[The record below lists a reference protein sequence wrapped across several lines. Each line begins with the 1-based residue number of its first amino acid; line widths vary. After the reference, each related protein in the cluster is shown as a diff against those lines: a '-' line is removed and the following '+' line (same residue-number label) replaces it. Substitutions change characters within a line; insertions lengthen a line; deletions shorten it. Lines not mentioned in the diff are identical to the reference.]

1 MRVIIQVVLFFLV
14 VCGGQAGA
22 SALFEGIVNP
32 LYEIKLAVPI
42 DGIVAKIF
50 VKEGDRVAKTA
61 RLLKLDDTLQILEV
75 ARRKEVYED
84 NSELDANKKNIVILK
99 ELLDSS
105 KKLFES
111 TASISHDEVINLEM
125 QYHTLKGKIDVSE
138 AKKKQELIE
147 YNISREVL
155 SRYVLLSP
163 IDGTVTAVKIK
174 EGEWAKTGEMMISV
188 VDKSQCVVDFNI
200 EEKYARALKNGKN
213 VSLRV
218 REGDTMTSKKGT
230 IVFVSSVADRA
241 SALVKVKVEFENR
254 NGTVIPG
261 VIAQILF

>member
-1 MRVIIQVVLFFLV
+1 MRVIIQVILFFLV
-14 VCGGQAGA
+14 VCGGQAHA

-125 QYHTLKGKIDVSE
+125 QYHTLNGKIDVSE

-147 YNISREVL
+147 YNISREV
-155 SRYVLLSP
+155 
-163 IDGTVTAVKIK
+163 
-174 EGEWAKTGEMMISV
+174 
-188 VDKSQCVVDFNI
+188 
-200 EEKYARALKNGKN
+200 
-213 VSLRV
+213 
-218 REGDTMTSKKGT
+218 
-230 IVFVSSVADRA
+230 
-241 SALVKVKVEFENR
+241 
-254 NGTVIPG
+254 
-261 VIAQILF
+261 

>member
-1 MRVIIQVVLFFLV
+1 MRLIIQVFLLILAA
-14 VCGGQAGA
+14 GTNQAFA
-22 SALFEGIVNP
+22 AATFEGIVNP
-32 LYEIKLAVPI
+32 LYDIKLAMPI

-50 VKEGDRVAKTA
+50 VKEGDQVAKGG
-61 RLLKLDDTLQILEV
+61 RLLKLDDTLQTLEV
-75 ARRKEVYED
+75 ARRKEVFED

-99 ELLDSS
+99 ALLDSS
-105 KKLFES
+105 QKLFES
-111 TASISHDEVINLEM
+111 TASVSHDEVTNLEM
-125 QYHTLKGKIDVSE
+125 QYHTLKGKIEITE

-147 YNISREVL
+147 YNISQEVL
-155 SRYVLLSP
+155 ARYILTAP
-163 IDGTVTAVKIK
+163 IDGTVTAIKIK

-188 VDKSQCVVDFNI
+188 VNKSFCVVDFNI
-200 EEKYARALKNGKN
+200 EERYARALRTGKP

-218 REGDTMTSKKGT
+218 QEGEAMTGKKGR

>member
-1 MRVIIQVVLFFLV
+1 M
-14 VCGGQAGA
+14 
-22 SALFEGIVNP
+22 
-32 LYEIKLAVPI
+32 
-42 DGIVAKIF
+42 
-50 VKEGDRVAKTA
+50 
-61 RLLKLDDTLQILEV
+61 
-75 ARRKEVYED
+75 
-84 NSELDANKKNIVILK
+84 ILK

-155 SRYVLLSP
+155 SRYVVLSP
-163 IDGTVTAVKIK
+163 IDGTVTSVKIK

-200 EEKYARALKNGKN
+200 EEKYARALKAGKT

-218 REGDTMTSKKGT
+218 REGDSMTSKRGT